1 MNYLI
6 FFSLIYLYLMLS
18 TLIKASKKGTLYLWS
33 PVIVLD
39 VVYVVNVLI
48 PYLLSVGPL
57 NLNDTFLI

>member
-39 VVYVVNVLI
+39 VVSVVNVLI